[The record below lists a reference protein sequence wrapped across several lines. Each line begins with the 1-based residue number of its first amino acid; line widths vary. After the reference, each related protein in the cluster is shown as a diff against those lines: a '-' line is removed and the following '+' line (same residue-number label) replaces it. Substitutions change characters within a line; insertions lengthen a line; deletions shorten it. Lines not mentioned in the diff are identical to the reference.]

1 MSIPVFR
8 PCFDEEEVDA
18 VREVLMSGWVGPGQ
32 KVETLEQKFAE
43 YVGTLYALS
52 MNSCSSALFA
62 AMKVIGVEDREVV
75 TTAQTFVSTNHA
87 ILQNGGIPVFA
98 DIEADTLNIDPAS
111 ISDRVTDET
120 AAIVV
125 VHHGGH
131 PCDMDP
137 IREIADAKNI
147 PVIEDAAHA
156 AGALYKGKMAGSLGT
171 VGCFSFHALKNMST
185 GDGGM
190 LTTDDEQIAERIKN
204 LRWMGIS
211 RSTYDRFR
219 RNGRARAWEYD
230 IEEVGYKFHMN
241 DLNAAIGI
249 VQLAKLESTNAARRE
264 VAVQYRNAFKDL
276 VWIRPLEEKEYAKS
290 AHHAFVILAEDR
302 DRMIEHLADH
312 GIDAG
317 VHYRP
322 NHLYS
327 VYEPYRR
334 SLPVTESLWT
344 QMVTLPMFPAMT
356 NDDVLQVISAVR
368 DFKPSS
374 SS

>member
-8 PCFDEEEVDA
+8 PCFDEAEVDA

-32 KVETLEQKFAE
+32 KVETLEKNFAE
-43 YVGTLYALS
+43 YVGTRYAISL
-52 MNSCSSALFA
+52 NSCSSALFV
-62 AMKVIGVEDREVV
+62 AMKISGVEGREVV
-75 TTAQTFVSTNHA
+75 TTSQTFVSTNHA
-87 ILQNGGIPVFA
+87 ILQNDGIPVFA
-98 DIEADTLNIDPAS
+98 DIDPKTLNVDPESVAQC
-111 ISDRVTDET
+111 VTDKT

-131 PCDMDP
+131 PCDMDA
-137 IREIADAKNI
+137 IAAIAEERNI

-156 AGALYKGKMAGSLGT
+156 AGARYKGRKVGSLGT
-171 VGCFSFHALKNMST
+171 MGCFSFHALKNMST

-190 LTTDDEQIAERIKN
+190 LTTDDEAIAERVKN

-219 RNGRARAWEYD
+219 KNGRAKAWEYD

-249 VQLAKLESTNAARRE
+249 VQLAKLDSTNAARRE
-264 VAVQYRNAFKDL
+264 VAVQYREAFKDL
-276 VWIRPLEEKEYAKS
+276 TWLESLEEQPYAQS
-290 AHHAFVILAEDR
+290 AHHAFVVLAEDR
-302 DRMIEHLADH
+302 DRLIEHLADRE
-312 GIDAG
+312 IDAG

-327 VYEPYRR
+327 VYEPYRKT
-334 SLPVTESLWT
+334 LPVTESLWT
-344 QMVTLPMFPAMT
+344 RMVTLPLFPAMT
-356 NDDVLQVISAVR
+356 NEDVKTVIEAVR
-368 DFKPSS
+368 EFKPSN
-374 SS
+374 

>member
-32 KVETLEQKFAE
+32 KVEELEKRFAE
-43 YVGTLYALS
+43 YVGTEFALS
-52 MNSCSSALFA
+52 MNSCSSALFTA
-62 AMKVIGVEDREVV
+62 LKVIGVEGREVV

-87 ILQNGGIPVFA
+87 ILQNGATPVFA
-98 DIEADTLNIDPAS
+98 DIEGTTLNISPES
-111 ISDRVTDET
+111 IAHRVNDKT
-120 AAIVV
+120 AAIMV

-137 IREIADAKNI
+137 IMGIANEKGI

-156 AGALYKGKMAGSLGT
+156 AGARYKGRMAGALGT
-171 VGCFSFHALKNMST
+171 IGCFSFHALKNMST

-190 LTTDDEQIAERIKN
+190 LTTDDESVAERVRN
-204 LRWMGIS
+204 VRWMGIT

-219 RNGRARAWEYD
+219 KNGRARAWEYD
-230 IEEVGYKFHMN
+230 VDEVGYKFHMN

-249 VQLAKLESTNAARRE
+249 VQLGKLESTNAARRE
-264 VAVQYRNAFKDL
+264 VAVQYRSAFEDVEWIEMLGEKD
-276 VWIRPLEEKEYAKS
+276 YAQS
-290 AHHAFVILAEDR
+290 ANHAFVVLAEDR
-302 DRMIEHLADH
+302 DRLIEHLAEK
-312 GIDAG
+312 GIDGG

-334 SLPVTESLWT
+334 DLPVTESLWT
-344 QMVTLPMFPAMT
+344 KMVTLPMYPSMS
-356 NDDVLQVISAVR
+356 NDEVLQVIEAVR
-368 DFKPSS
+368 EFEPLTT
-374 SS
+374 

>member
-32 KVETLEQKFAE
+32 KVEELEKRFAE
-43 YVGTLYALS
+43 YVGTEFALS
-52 MNSCSSALFA
+52 MNSCSSALFTA
-62 AMKVIGVEDREVV
+62 LKVIGVEGREVV

-87 ILQNGGIPVFA
+87 ILQNGATPVFA
-98 DIEADTLNIDPAS
+98 DIEGTTLNISPES
-111 ISDRVTDET
+111 IAHRVNDKT
-120 AAIVV
+120 AAIMV

-137 IREIADAKNI
+137 IMGIANEKGI

-156 AGALYKGKMAGSLGT
+156 AGARYKGRMAGALGT
-171 VGCFSFHALKNMST
+171 IGCFSFHALKNMST

-190 LTTDDEQIAERIKN
+190 LTTDDESVAERVRN
-204 LRWMGIS
+204 VRWMGIT

-219 RNGRARAWEYD
+219 KNGRARAWEYD
-230 IEEVGYKFHMN
+230 VDEVGYKFHMN

-249 VQLAKLESTNAARRE
+249 VQLGKLESTNAARRE
-264 VAVQYRNAFKDL
+264 VAVQYRSAFKD
-276 VWIRPLEEKEYAKS
+276 VEWIEMLGEKDYAQS
-290 AHHAFVILAEDR
+290 ANHAFVVLAEDR
-302 DRMIEHLADH
+302 DRLIEHLAEK
-312 GIDAG
+312 GIDGG

-334 SLPVTESLWT
+334 DLPVTESLWT
-344 QMVTLPMFPAMT
+344 KMVTLPMYPSMS
-356 NDDVLQVISAVR
+356 NDEVLQVIEAVR
-368 DFKPSS
+368 EFEPLTT
-374 SS
+374 

>member
-32 KVETLEQKFAE
+32 KVEELEKRFAE
-43 YVGTLYALS
+43 YVGTEFALS
-52 MNSCSSALFA
+52 MNSCSSALFTA
-62 AMKVIGVEDREVV
+62 LKVIGVEGREVV

-87 ILQNGGIPVFA
+87 ILQNGGTPVFA
-98 DIEADTLNIDPAS
+98 DIEGTTLNISPES
-111 ISDRVTDET
+111 IAHRVNDKT
-120 AAIVV
+120 AAIMV

-137 IREIADAKNI
+137 IMGIANEKGI

-156 AGALYKGKMAGSLGT
+156 AGARYKGRMAGALGT
-171 VGCFSFHALKNMST
+171 IGCFSFHALKNMST

-190 LTTDDEQIAERIKN
+190 LTTDDESVAERVRN
-204 LRWMGIS
+204 VRWMGIT

-219 RNGRARAWEYD
+219 KNGRARAWEYD
-230 IEEVGYKFHMN
+230 VDEVGYKFHMN

-249 VQLAKLESTNAARRE
+249 VQLGKLESTNAARRE
-264 VAVQYRNAFKDL
+264 VAVQYRSAFEDVEWIEMLGEKD
-276 VWIRPLEEKEYAKS
+276 YAQS
-290 AHHAFVILAEDR
+290 ANHAFVVLAEDR
-302 DRMIEHLADH
+302 DRLIEHLAEK
-312 GIDAG
+312 GIDGG

-334 SLPVTESLWT
+334 DLPVTESLWT
-344 QMVTLPMFPAMT
+344 KMVTLPMYPSMS
-356 NDDVLQVISAVR
+356 NDEVLQVIEAVR
-368 DFKPSS
+368 EFEPLTT
-374 SS
+374 

>member
-32 KVETLEQKFAE
+32 KVEELEKRFAE
-43 YVGTLYALS
+43 YVGTEFALS
-52 MNSCSSALFA
+52 MNSCSSALFTA
-62 AMKVIGVEDREVV
+62 LKVIGVEGREVV

-87 ILQNGGIPVFA
+87 ILQNGGTPVFA
-98 DIEADTLNIDPAS
+98 DIEGTTLNISPES
-111 ISDRVTDET
+111 IAHRVNDKT
-120 AAIVV
+120 AAIMV

-137 IREIADAKNI
+137 IMGIANEKGI

-156 AGALYKGKMAGSLGT
+156 AGARYKGRMAGALGT
-171 VGCFSFHALKNMST
+171 IGCFSFHALKNMST

-190 LTTDDEQIAERIKN
+190 LTTDDESVAERVRN
-204 LRWMGIS
+204 VRWMGIT

-219 RNGRARAWEYD
+219 KNGRARAWEYD
-230 IEEVGYKFHMN
+230 VDEVGYKFHMN

-249 VQLAKLESTNAARRE
+249 VQLGKLESTNAARRE
-264 VAVQYRNAFKDL
+264 VAVQYRSAFEDVEWIEMLGEKD
-276 VWIRPLEEKEYAKS
+276 YAQS
-290 AHHAFVILAEDR
+290 ANHAFVVLAEDR
-302 DRMIEHLADH
+302 DRLIEHLAEK
-312 GIDAG
+312 GIDGG

-334 SLPVTESLWT
+334 DLPVTESLWT
-344 QMVTLPMFPAMT
+344 KMVTRPMYPSMS
-356 NDDVLQVISAVR
+356 NDEVLQVIEAVR
-368 DFKPSS
+368 EFEPLTT
-374 SS
+374 

>member
-32 KVETLEQKFAE
+32 KVEELEKRFAE
-43 YVGTLYALS
+43 YVGTEFALS
-52 MNSCSSALFA
+52 MNSCSSALFTA
-62 AMKVIGVEDREVV
+62 LKVIGVEGREVV
-75 TTAQTFVSTNHA
+75 TTAQTLVSTNHA
-87 ILQNGGIPVFA
+87 ILQNGGTPVFA
-98 DIEADTLNIDPAS
+98 DIEGTTLNISPES
-111 ISDRVTDET
+111 IAHRVNDKT
-120 AAIVV
+120 AAIMV

-137 IREIADAKNI
+137 IMGIANEKGI

-156 AGALYKGKMAGSLGT
+156 AGARYKGRMAGALGT
-171 VGCFSFHALKNMST
+171 IGCFSFHALKNMST

-190 LTTDDEQIAERIKN
+190 LTTDDESVAERVRN
-204 LRWMGIS
+204 VRWMGIT

-219 RNGRARAWEYD
+219 KNGRARAWEYD
-230 IEEVGYKFHMN
+230 VDEVGYKFHMN

-249 VQLAKLESTNAARRE
+249 VQLGKLESTNAARRE
-264 VAVQYRNAFKDL
+264 VAVQYRSAFEDVEWIEMLGEKD
-276 VWIRPLEEKEYAKS
+276 YAQS
-290 AHHAFVILAEDR
+290 ANHAFVVLAEDR
-302 DRMIEHLADH
+302 DRLIEHLAEK
-312 GIDAG
+312 GIDGG

-334 SLPVTESLWT
+334 DLPVTESLWT
-344 QMVTLPMFPAMT
+344 KMVTLPMYPSMS
-356 NDDVLQVISAVR
+356 NDEVLQVIEAVR
-368 DFKPSS
+368 EFEPLTT
-374 SS
+374 

>member
-18 VREVLMSGWVGPGQ
+18 VREVLMSGWVGPGT
-32 KVETLEQKFAE
+32 KVETLEKNFAE
-43 YVGTLYALS
+43 YVGTRFALS

-62 AMKVIGVEDREVV
+62 AMRVIGVEGREVV
-75 TTAQTFVSTNHA
+75 TTSQTFVSTNHA
-87 ILQNGGIPVFA
+87 ILQNDGIPVFA
-98 DIEADTLNIDPAS
+98 DIESDTLNIDPKS
-111 ISDRVTDET
+111 IAERVTDKT

-137 IREIADAKNI
+137 IMEIADARGI
-147 PVIEDAAHA
+147 PVVEDAAHA
-156 AGALYKGKMAGSLGT
+156 AGTRYNGRMAGSLGT
-171 VGCFSFHALKNMST
+171 IGCFSFHALKNMST

-204 LRWMGIS
+204 MRWMGIS

-219 RNGRARAWEYD
+219 RNGRQRAWEYD
-230 IEEVGYKFHMN
+230 VDEVGYKFHMN

-264 VAVQYRNAFKDL
+264 VAVQYREAFKDL
-276 VWIRPLEEKEYAKS
+276 DWVELLEEKPYAQS
-290 AHHAFVILAEDR
+290 ANHAFVALVEDR
-302 DRMIEHLADH
+302 DRLIEHLGEK

-327 VYEPYRR
+327 VYAPYRR
-334 SLPVTESLWT
+334 ELPVTEARWT
-344 QMVTLPMFPAMT
+344 RMVTLPMYPAMS
-356 NDDVLQVISAVR
+356 NDDVQQVIEAVR
-368 DFKPSS
+368 SFKPTPRS
-374 SS
+374 